1 MFLLI
6 YSEREN
12 IKVMRACCGK
22 KKKSKKYRIIQS
34 RRETLSEVYNLLG
47 FFYCILKYVVLTI
60 SFMRHG

>member
-12 IKVMRACCGK
+12 IKVMRACCE

-34 RRETLSEVYNLLG
+34 RRENLSEVYNLLG
-47 FFYCILKYVVLTI
+47 FFYYILKYVVLTI
-60 SFMRHG
+60 LFIRHG